1 MKNGAKIHQKTIKKR
16 GPKNDAKRVPKRA
29 LPPGGREPPRRFP
42 SKKGTV
48 QKNNKQTKNNNDCRK
63 LEVQCRKSEQSTNPI
78 PTRLGRLRPGAD
90 LSCLRQCTRS
100 GPWKVVCLSKLR
112 VHTVV
117 CSGFAGWG
125 AKSNQIFKRNHE
137 KTLSFIIFPSKV

>member
-1 MKNGAKIHQKTIKKR
+1 MQKGCQKGLCPLGAPSPLEGSLLRREQTNRKTT
-16 GPKNDAKRVPKRA
+16 NYC
-29 LPPGGREPPRRFP
+29 RE
-42 SKKGTV
+42 
-48 QKNNKQTKNNNDCRK
+48 
-63 LEVQCRKSEQSTNPI
+63 LEVLCKCRVHKESEQSTNRI

-117 CSGFAGWG
+117 CSGFADLG
-125 AKSNQIFKRNHE
+125 AKSNKLFKRNHE